1 MKRLFLGLAIVF
13 LFGSYVA
20 KSQDKAHLEK
30 YLKVLA
36 SDSLEGRK
44 PGKPGGRKAAEYII
58 NVLKENGIKPYGK
71 NYRQPFYVVTD
82 ITLAKSNYI
91 KINDNRNFAV
101 KKDFIPI
108 AFTKNGKFEGD
119 VVFAWYG
126 FDFTTDDG
134 KEINDYAGMDVKG
147 KWVMVLTDEPELKEN
162 EKDIYSQFS
171 SLRLKAVTARDK
183 GAIGIIF
190 VQGTLSDEKDRLIPL
205 TYDKSSSDAGIGVI
219 NITRKVANKI
229 LSTNGASIEK
239 LEKEYGET
247 KYKPHKAIDTHT
259 KLLANI
265 GVLQKKTKTNN
276 IIAYLPGQDEKLKNE
291 WVIIGAHYD
300 HLGYGGEGSGSRMPD
315 TIAVHNGAD
324 DNGSGSVAVLE
335 IARAVKNM
343 KHRRS
348 IMLIWFGA
356 EEMGLLGS
364 KYFVEHPL
372 VDLKNVV
379 AMINID
385 MLGRLR
391 DNTLYV
397 GGVGTSEIS
406 EYIIEKNN
414 KRYDFKLS
422 LSKGGYGPSDHAS
435 FYMKNIPVLYF
446 NTGVHEDYHTPFDDV
461 DKINFDGLEKASRYV
476 RDVLLD
482 FANMEHRPKFREA
495 GDKQATSH
503 KYRYKVT
510 LGIIPDFAGVEKRG
524 LRVDGVRKGGPADLG
539 GMKKGDI
546 IIALDGKPVK
556 NIYDYMA
563 RLSKLHKGR
572 VITVEVIRG
581 DKHKVLLVNL

>member
-1 MKRLFLGLAIVF
+1 MKQYSIFLIIAILSVIF
-13 LFGSYVA
+13 KVDA
-20 KSQDKAHLEK
+20 QDKQYLKK
-30 YLKVLA
+30 YLEVLA

-44 PGKPGGRKAAEYII
+44 PGKPGGEKAADYII
-58 NVLKENGIKPYGK
+58 SVLKQNGIKPYGK
-71 NYRQPFYVVTD
+71 DYRQPFYVVTD
-82 ITLAKSNYI
+82 IALAKSNFMELSG
-91 KINDNRNFAV
+91 KKDFAV

-126 FDFTTDDG
+126 FDFEADG
-134 KEINDYAGMDVKG
+134 KKINDYDGSDVKG
-147 KWVMVLTDEPELKEN
+147 KWVMVLTDYPELKDD

-171 SLRLKAVTARDK
+171 SLRSKAITARDK

-190 VQGTLSDEKDRLIPL
+190 VQGVTTDERDGLIPL
-205 TYDKSSSDAGIGVI
+205 TYDKSNADAGIGVI

-229 LSTNGASIEK
+229 LSSQGKTIEK
-239 LEKEYGET
+239 LEKEYAES
-247 KYKPHKAIDTHT
+247 KYEKHKAIDTHT
-259 KLLANI
+259 QLLANI
-265 GVLQKKTKTNN
+265 GVLQKKAKTYN

-343 KHRRS
+343 KHKRS
-348 IMLIWFGA
+348 IMFIWFGA

-364 KYFVEHPL
+364 KYFTDHPL
-372 VDLKNVV
+372 IDLNNVA

-391 DNTLYV
+391 DNKLYV
-397 GGVGTSEIS
+397 GGVGTSDVNKEIV
-406 EYIIEKNN
+406 EKEN
-414 KRYDFKLS
+414 KKYGFDLS
-422 LSKGGYGPSDHAS
+422 LSEGGYGPSDHAS

-446 NTGVHEDYHTPFDDV
+446 NTGIHEDYHTPFDDV
-461 DKINFDGLEKASRYV
+461 DKINFEGMEKASRYV
-476 RDVLLD
+476 RDVLIDL
-482 FANMEHRPKFREA
+482 ANLESKPKFKEA
-495 GDKQATSH
+495 GEKFSGSR

-510 LGIIPDFAGVEKRG
+510 LGIIPDFAGEEKRG
-524 LRVDGVRKGGPADLG
+524 LKVDGVRKGGPADLG

-546 IIALDGKPVK
+546 IIALDGKLVK

-572 VITVEVIRG
+572 VVTVEVIRG